1 MGERALNQSGGLKTD
16 RLDLIRSH
24 LYANGFSTIQDIADA
39 VGASLATV
47 RRDLQVLQ
55 QDGAIDRVHGGA
67 RIAEGSAVEL
77 AFQEREKRQLSA
89 KRAIA
94 NVAYEQLS
102 ARTAIFL
109 DAGTTVLQLAKLI
122 RINPIPLRIFTNGL
136 IVAQEFLN
144 IPHLDVVLLGGQ
156 LRSENA
162 SLVGPQAEAML
173 EDLWFDQLFLGASAI
188 GADGAIY
195 SVDSAEASLNRRML
209 TRSAD
214 RFVLADASKFGT
226 MTTYKVAPLSSAK
239 LITDASVTPHWRS
252 QLADLGVEATFAD
265 QGAKW

>member
-1 MGERALNQSGGLKTD
+1 MNQTGGVKTD
-16 RLDLIRSH
+16 RLDAIRSH
-24 LYANGFSTIQDIADA
+24 LYANGFSTIQDLADA

-47 RRDLQVLQ
+47 RRDLQILE

-67 RIAEGSAVEL
+67 RIAEGSSVEM

-94 NVAYEQLS
+94 NAAYELLLP
-102 ARTAIFL
+102 RTAIFL
-109 DAGTTVLQLAKLI
+109 DAGTTVLQLARLI
-122 RINPIPLRIFTNGL
+122 RINPMPLRIFTNGL

-144 IPHLDVVLLGGQ
+144 IPNLEVVLLGGQ

-173 EDLWFDQLFLGASAI
+173 ETIWFDQLFLGASAI
-188 GADGAIY
+188 SPDGAIY

-209 TRSAD
+209 TRSANGY
-214 RFVLADASKFGT
+214 VLADSSKFGT
-226 MTTYKVAPLSSAK
+226 MATYKVAPLNAAK
-239 LITDASVTPHWRS
+239 LITDKGLTLQWRAE
-252 QLADLGVEATFAD
+252 LTNFGIDATYAEL
-265 QGAKW
+265 GAKE